1 MRNKC
6 DSAKD
11 VVAPLFSAL
20 YNTADSDLTGVL
32 KQVLADECKIRF
44 THPIEDLTG
53 PVEFYEAVYAPLLDA
68 IPNLERR
75 DYILIAGEVD
85 DDIWVGSAGFY
96 AGVFEKPWLGIPPTR
111 HVVQMRFHEFFRVVD
126 EKVVEIQSV
135 WDIPSVMMQAGAWP
149 MVPSIGVELLV
160 PGPASQDGRVP
171 VPRDAAQS
179 ADSVQ
184 LVTEMLL
191 GLSNFATG
199 GVAAMQL
206 DRYWHPSFY
215 WYGPAGIGTCSGID
229 GFRHCHQ
236 IPFLKALPDRI
247 GTAETGHLFGDG
259 EYVGYTGWPGMRM
272 TVSGDGWL
280 GIVPAGQK
288 ITMRSLDFW
297 RCEQGLIRENW
308 VLIDLLDVYHQLG
321 VDVFSRM
328 QEITLHRRQY
338 SF

>member
-1 MRNKC
+1 MADPCSK
-6 DSAKD
+6 AKE
-11 VVAPLFSAL
+11 VVTPLVKAL
-20 YNTADSDLTGVL
+20 YNIAESDLPGTFARVL
-32 KQVLADECKIRF
+32 SDTCEIRF
-44 THPIEDLTG
+44 THPFEDLTG
-53 PVEFYEAVYAPLLDA
+53 PAALYESVYLPLLNA
-68 IPNLERR
+68 IPSLERR
-75 DYILIAGEVD
+75 DYIMIAGDVR
-85 DDIWVGSAGFY
+85 DDIWVGCAGFY
-96 AGVFEKPWLGIPPTR
+96 TGVFSQSWLGIPATK
-111 HVVQMRFHEFFRVVD
+111 HVVQLRFHEFYRVVS

-135 WDIPSVMMQAGAWP
+135 WDIPSLMMQADAWP
-149 MVPSIGVELLV
+149 MVPSIGVEYLV
-160 PGPASQDGRVP
+160 PGPATQDGRVS
-171 VPRDAAQS
+171 VPRDVEQS
-179 ADSVQ
+179 AASVH

-199 GVAAMQL
+199 GVDAMQL

-215 WYGPAGIGTCSGID
+215 WYGPAGIGTCSGIE

-280 GIVPAGQK
+280 GIVPADQK
-288 ITMRSLDFW
+288 ISMRSLDFW
-297 RCEQGLIRENW
+297 RCEDGLIRENW

-328 QEITLHRRQY
+328 QEITLHRR
-338 SF
+338 